1 MLDVRAERCVPEI
14 FRAASFVLCDR
25 LLGFDRGTWGR
36 YLEDVA
42 PEDGF
47 DIVAP
52 LVLLQVNYEVLH
64 RMIVERQSGIVSGG
78 VLINEAEF
86 A

>member
-1 MLDVRAERCVPEI
+1 M
-14 FRAASFVLCDR
+14 
-25 LLGFDRGTWGR
+25 
-36 YLEDVA
+36 EDVA